1 MIIGIAGGSGSGKT
15 TVVKNIIQKLPPNE
29 VAVIS
34 QDAYYRDNSHLS
46 LSERQ
51 KINFDHPNSLEFELL
66 AKHLKQ
72 LNNKETIQQPIY
84 SYITCT
90 RSEETVAVSPK
101 RVIIVEGILIFTNP
115 MLRELL
121 DIKVFVF
128 TDADTRLT
136 RIIRRDTLE
145 RGRTATAVLDRYE
158 ETVKPMHLQ
167 FIEPSKRYADIIVP
181 EGGSNKVAI
190 NLLSTIIHN
199 KLMEEKNFFS

>member
-66 AKHLKQ
+66 AKHLRQ